1 MVKRLLIISLVLF
14 GGRVGAG
21 AADTTDFKT
30 DHLLD
35 SVPPVSDTVRSA
47 DSLTEAQK
55 AEARFMERY
64 KKLKE
69 EKQAAVEPPLNYYDS
84 LMVYFIS
91 SRLNR
96 RRLIDRSFYHD
107 AGDYFRFDPGYFVL
121 ESQTTPT
128 RKTVQPYGLTGDRL
142 NVLVKDFQLKPFE
155 HVLEPDGM
163 IDFNDIPTALDQAV
177 YILPGP
183 VGALFGGDGMVA
195 TLMTRPQD
203 FDTTAARST
212 FLVDKGTFGYSYAR
226 GRFSKKFIR
235 GRTIDMS
242 IGYRNADGQFFGS
255 TDDAYHYYGDF
266 YFPLGQTC
274 GVRTTGQLYSRE
286 NNLWYRYN
294 LGGTYIKRNR
304 FDRSARVSFF
314 AFNPNR
320 TRKYE
325 LAYRYLRQGS
335 DINQPYKGRFNLSG
349 HELVLGREWFAGE
362 TVFKAELSGGFQEY
376 DDGFESF
383 QRFASSA
390 AFNLARLKK
399 GWRYVLKGGARHDD
413 AFGLSPFAVGML
425 FKDTERWLLMFSA
438 GYNERSPSML
448 ELNLREQSA
457 TLYRLA
463 GGDYTDR
470 GNKALIPERQLVGN
484 ATVQWG
490 TLDNNLGLEITGGR
504 IFEGIDWVNTVAAD
518 SLSYL
523 FEPQNGDINFVNTTL
538 SGNLG
543 LKDFLRLYAG
553 GAYHFLE
560 YENFEDKAYTPEYE
574 AFSGLELHLFWT
586 QKLIDLFAYGEIVFV
601 GPYDGYDQ
609 DNIGN
614 AVINAKLSFRMGSFR
629 FHYVFQNVLATQYNG
644 RDYYLFP
651 GRYSYYGFTWD
662 FLD

>member
-1 MVKRLLIISLVLF
+1 MVKRLLVIGLVLI
-14 GGRVGAG
+14 GGLVSAEE
-21 AADTTDFKT
+21 ADTNDTKAEP
-30 DHLLD
+30 LLD
-35 SVPPVSDTVRSA
+35 SVLPVSDTVLPA

-69 EKQAAVEPPLNYYDS
+69 EKQEAVEPPLNYYDS
-84 LMVYFIS
+84 LVVYFTS
-91 SRLNR
+91 PRLNR

-142 NVLVKDFQLKPFE
+142 NVLVKDNQMKPFE

-163 IDFNDIPTALDQAV
+163 IDFNDIPTALDHEV

-183 VGALFGGDGMVA
+183 VGALFGGDQMVA
-195 TLMTRPQD
+195 TLMTRPEEY
-203 FDTTAARST
+203 DTTAAQST

-226 GRFSKKFIR
+226 GRYSKKFIR

-242 IGYRNADGQFFGS
+242 IGYRNADGQFFGN
-255 TDDAYHYYGDF
+255 TDDVYHYYGDF
-266 YFPLGQTC
+266 YFPIGQTY
-274 GVRTTGQLYSRE
+274 GARATGQLFSRE
-286 NNLWYRYN
+286 NNLWYRYD
-294 LGGTYIKRNR
+294 LGGNYIKRDR
-304 FDRSARVSFF
+304 FDRSARVSFY

-320 TRKYE
+320 TQKYE
-325 LAYRYLRQGS
+325 IAYRYLRQGS
-335 DINQPYKGRFNLSG
+335 YIDRSYKGRFNLSG
-349 HELVLGREWFAGE
+349 HELIFGREWFSGK
-362 TVFKAELSGGFQEY
+362 TVFKAELSGGYREY
-376 DDGFESF
+376 DDGYESF
-383 QRFASSA
+383 RRYASSA
-390 AFNLARLKK
+390 AFNLARLTE
-399 GWRYVLKGGARHDD
+399 GWRYVFKGGARHDD
-413 AFGLSPFAVGML
+413 AFGVSPFAAGML
-425 FKDTERWLLMFSA
+425 FKNTERWLFMFST

-448 ELNLREQSA
+448 ELNLREQSVR
-457 TLYRLA
+457 LYNLA
-463 GGDYTDR
+463 SGDYTDR
-470 GNKALIPERQLVGN
+470 GNKELIPEKQLVGN

-490 TLDNNLGLEITGGR
+490 TVDNNLGLEVTGGR
-504 IFEGIDWVNTVAAD
+504 IFDGIDWVNTVGAD
-518 SLSYL
+518 FLSYL

-538 SGNLG
+538 SGNVR

-553 GAYHFLE
+553 GAYHFLD

-586 QKLIDLFAYGEIVFV
+586 QKLIDLFGYGEMVYV
-601 GPYDGYDQ
+601 GPYDGYVQ

-614 AVINAKLSFRMGSFR
+614 VVINAKLSFRMGSFR
-629 FHYVFQNVLATQYNG
+629 FHYVFQNLLATQYNG

-651 GRYSYYGFTWD
+651 GRYNYYGFTWD